1 MGANTNRGPRSIV
14 PAVIGSGM
22 RKFGKTYSGVLLRQI
37 LLPDRTSGDLK
48 RYRLRTWQSSHQRA
62 AERVIRSERLAKLPI
77 LFEHFGIDP
86 NSPGAWQA
94 LACALAARHVPGFQ
108 MRRATGAPVKVHLD
122 VLCRLYRFAI
132 MKNAARKNRSRKLS
146 DGTISK

>member
-22 RKFGKTYSGVLLRQI
+22 RKFGKSYSGVLLRQI

-48 RYRLRTWQSSHQRA
+48 RYRLRLWQSSHQRA

-77 LFEHFGIDP
+77 LWPSRPGESHPEPLSEPYLNLSAHTAPAMEPRRTPICQCAHNFGSRLEI
-86 NSPGAWQA
+86 
-94 LACALAARHVPGFQ
+94 
-108 MRRATGAPVKVHLD
+108 RATQCVAL
-122 VLCRLYRFAI
+122 
-132 MKNAARKNRSRKLS
+132 RK
-146 DGTISK
+146 